1 MTDVAPLKPRPTK
14 DRLIRTAANL
24 FRSRGYHGVGLSEL
38 LTEANAPKGSLY
50 HHFPKGKEELS
61 AAAIT
66 YSGTQ
71 MLAALKKLIDKSG
84 NPIEGLYAFFD
95 YYIDQLEESGFK
107 KGCPLA
113 TVSLET
119 ASGVPMVQ
127 QACKKAFDDIQNLL
141 QQNLQMHGASKK
153 KAEQLATLTVASFEG
168 SLLLSKARNETTPIK
183 LMRDQLSEQ
192 LKPYSLKG
200 LPLMQLD

>member
-1 MTDVAPLKPRPTK
+1 MSYSKSEKTQAKLLDVTAFLLRTK
-14 DRLIRTAANL
+14 
-24 FRSRGYHGVGLSEL
+24 GYNAMGLSDIIRESGI
-38 LTEANAPKGSLY
+38 PKGSLY

>member
-1 MTDVAPLKPRPTK
+1 MSYSKSEKTQAKLLDVTAFLLRTK
-14 DRLIRTAANL
+14 
-24 FRSRGYHGVGLSEL
+24 GYNAMGLSDIIRESGI
-38 LTEANAPKGSLY
+38 PKGSLY

-95 YYIDQLEESGFK
+95 YYIDQLEESGFR

-141 QQNLQMHGASKK
+141 QQNLQKHGASKK

-168 SLLLSKARNETTPIK
+168 SLLLSKARNETTPIR